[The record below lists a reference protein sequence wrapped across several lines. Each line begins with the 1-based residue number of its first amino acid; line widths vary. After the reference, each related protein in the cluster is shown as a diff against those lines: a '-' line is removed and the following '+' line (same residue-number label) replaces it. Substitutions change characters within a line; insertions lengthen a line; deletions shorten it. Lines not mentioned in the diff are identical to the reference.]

1 MKIKRLQR
9 TGRTQITLMF
19 VFHNRGGMRLPTVV
33 ASLLAAAISP
43 ACAESLNFDHSA
55 PGSLPAGWSVAM
67 THQGGPPKWE
77 ILEDSSAPSK
87 RNVLAQVSNDRT
99 AGRFPLAVWNG
110 STVKDGAL
118 SVKFKAIS
126 GVVDQGAGLVW
137 RYRDPNNYYIV
148 RANALEDNVVLY
160 KVQNGE
166 RVSLAPKGAVS
177 NAYGV
182 KHKVPRQ
189 TWTTLRVDF
198 HGELFSVSLNGEKLF
213 DVEDSTFMG
222 TGKTG
227 LWTKSDSVI
236 YFDDFQVSEEG
247 KK

>member
-1 MKIKRLQR
+1 
-9 TGRTQITLMF
+9 
-19 VFHNRGGMRLPTVV
+19 MRLPTVF
-33 ASLLAAAISP
+33 ATLLAAAIPP
-43 ACAESLNFDHSA
+43 AYAESINFDHSA

-77 ILEDSSAPSK
+77 VLKDTSAPSK
-87 RNVLAQVSNDRT
+87 PNVLAQVSNDRT

-110 STVKDGAL
+110 ATVKDGAL

-148 RANALEDNVVLY
+148 RANALENNVVLY

-177 NAYGV
+177 NSYGV
-182 KHKVPRQ
+182 KHKVPKQ

-198 HGELFSVSLNGEKLF
+198 HGPLFSVSLNGEQLF
-213 DVEDSTFMG
+213 EVEDPTFTG
-222 TGKTG
+222 AGKTG
-227 LWTKSDSVI
+227 LWTKADSVI
-236 YFDDFQVSEEG
+236 YFDDFQVSQEG